1 MMPDTL
7 NENGLQVKSL
17 NEIIADLETGF
28 KEIYGEDINLASN
41 SPDGQLINLFAQAS
55 IDIRELI
62 QETYVSFDPD
72 QASGVVLD
80 QRVTINNIQRK
91 AGSYTIQPI
100 DIVTDR
106 TVNLQGLDADFN
118 NPDGTGFT
126 IQDDAGNQFILIDSA
141 TLTAGTTTVNFRSK
155 AIGEVTTTVGTI
167 TNPVTVVLGVTS
179 VNNSSGALSVGQDEE
194 TDAELRVRRQ
204 ASVANASAGYLNG
217 LLGTV
222 LAIDGV
228 TSARLYENVTN
239 SVDADGIPAH
249 GIWLIAEGGAN
260 TEIADAIYSKKSY
273 GANMKGDVEV
283 EIVTDSG
290 AIFTAKFDRPDEEN
304 LYIRFDIQK
313 TAPTATFDQRAIK
326 EYIANNLSY
335 DIGQFAET
343 SEVTAV
349 AKNAIA
355 NTGGGGVPVN
365 VEISLN
371 GSDWFDYL
379 TVATLKNKFV
389 LDTTRITITEL

>member
-1 MMPDTL
+1 MPDTL

-313 TAPTATFDQRAIK
+313 TAPTATFDQSAIK

>member
-1 MMPDTL
+1 MPDIL

-17 NEIIADLETGF
+17 NEIIDDLETGF
-28 KEIYGEDINLASN
+28 KSIYGDDINLESN
-41 SPDGQLINLFAQAS
+41 SPDGQIINLFAQAS
-55 IDIRELI
+55 ADIRELV
-62 QETYVSFDPD
+62 QETYTSFDPD

-141 TLTAGTTTVNFRSK
+141 TLTAGSTTVNFRAK
-155 AIGEVTTTVGTI
+155 NIGEVTTTVGTI
-167 TNPVTVVLGVTS
+167 TNPVTIVLGVTS

-222 LAIDGV
+222 LAIEGV

-313 TAPTATFDQRAIK
+313 TAPTATFDQSAIK
-326 EYIANNLSY
+326 EYIVNNLSY